1 LFTLFF
7 YAFVFVLFL
16 RYRSC
21 RVLHPLI
28 DHPRLELTKIP
39 HLEWL
44 EYQLKVLIDISVD
57 NVYFNGDAKTIRG
70 QTIPVEKT
78 TVAKIYCFATKL
90 GLS

>member
-1 LFTLFF
+1 M
-7 YAFVFVLFL
+7 
-16 RYRSC
+16 
-21 RVLHPLI
+21 I
-28 DHPRLELTKIP
+28 DHPRLELEFKKIP

-57 NVYFNGDAKTIRG
+57 NVYFNGDAKTIHG

>member
-1 LFTLFF
+1 LFNYF
-7 YAFVFVLFL
+7 AFVLCFAVSLL
-16 RYRSC
+16 SY

-28 DHPRLELTKIP
+28 GHPRLELTKIP
-39 HLEWL
+39 RLEWL
-44 EYQLKVLIDISVD
+44 EFQLKVLIDISVD
-57 NVYFNGDAKTIRG
+57 NVHFNAKTIHG